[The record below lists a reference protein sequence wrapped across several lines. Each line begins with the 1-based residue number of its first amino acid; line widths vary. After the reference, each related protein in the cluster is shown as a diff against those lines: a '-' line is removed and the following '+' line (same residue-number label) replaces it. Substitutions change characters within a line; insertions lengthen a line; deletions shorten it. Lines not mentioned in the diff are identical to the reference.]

1 MDLVNFYTGKQT
13 NIDRWI
19 VKKKM
24 EIELN
29 YTKIDNL
36 AYLDIEYNKT
46 VRLGERNII
55 NSNELA
61 QNTSIRIRH
70 ILHVSSFFSFG
81 IDPAELDGIVD
92 EDLKKEFIE
101 AMNSEDLIFCA
112 PMFSRPKSG

>member
-1 MDLVNFYTGKQT
+1 MGKLRYE
-13 NIDRWI
+13 NIA
-19 VKKKM
+19 
-24 EIELN
+24 IETIHGASLI
-29 YTKIDNL
+29 YF
-36 AYLDIEYNKT
+36 
-46 VRLGERNII
+46 